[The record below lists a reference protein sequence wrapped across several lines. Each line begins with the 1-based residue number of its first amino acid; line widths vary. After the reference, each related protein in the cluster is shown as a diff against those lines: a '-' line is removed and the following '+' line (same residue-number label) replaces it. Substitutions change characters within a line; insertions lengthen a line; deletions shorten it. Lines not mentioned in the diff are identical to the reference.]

1 MGQSIKDVYRVVAL
15 YKKFKRYDH
24 LKYQDIIKLILPSIN
39 LGQYQIHK
47 NKEEDVGF
55 TNWAY
60 LSDNVEQRFMNTGR
74 LKANEWRC
82 GKNVW
87 HIETVAKSN
96 VREIMNWTKEYFK
109 GILEV
114 NQSLKWLRISDN
126 SHIYRVSEKHKREFH
141 I

>member
-1 MGQSIKDVYRVVAL
+1 
-15 YKKFKRYDH
+15 
-24 LKYQDIIKLILPSIN
+24 
-39 LGQYQIHK
+39 
-47 NKEEDVGF
+47 
-55 TNWAY
+55 
-60 LSDNVEQRFMNTGR
+60 MNTGR

-109 GILEV
+109 GILEI